1 MVCSVLKRRMQ
12 WAFQEEFIRAEYI
25 LRGSHWG
32 YSFTQ
37 HFTQSQSLP
46 VLSVPA
52 DVLRPLPPSSLLW
65 FLRTLREQFP
75 RLSKI
80 SKCVSWIVKKRW
92 INYWNCLGV
101 LNGSFKI
108 YCLICS
114 GRSKRKKIFICSYL
128 SENMPSHTLLP
139 SLPPS
144 RSLFPLDRDTWWE
157 LTTWTA
163 VNCGSNFHPHTSLG
177 L

>member
-1 MVCSVLKRRMQ
+1 MVDSLPSQLSVPAISDKMVCSVLKRRMQ

-80 SKCVSWIVKKRW
+80 SKCVSWIVKNAES
-92 INYWNCLGV
+92 ITETV
-101 LNGSFKI
+101 
-108 YCLICS
+108 
-114 GRSKRKKIFICSYL
+114 
-128 SENMPSHTLLP
+128 
-139 SLPPS
+139 
-144 RSLFPLDRDTWWE
+144 WE
-157 LTTWTA
+157 
-163 VNCGSNFHPHTSLG
+163 S
-177 L
+177 